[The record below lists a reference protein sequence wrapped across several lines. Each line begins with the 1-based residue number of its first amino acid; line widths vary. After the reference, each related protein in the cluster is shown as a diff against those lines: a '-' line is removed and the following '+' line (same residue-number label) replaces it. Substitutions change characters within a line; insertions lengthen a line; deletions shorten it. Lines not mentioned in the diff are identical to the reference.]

1 MARYI
6 KEMQL
11 YLDEQEVK
19 QKIDN
24 FLESMD
30 FYPTIWNNEACFGAD
45 LKMLNGL
52 PAPKNLKNI
61 YFFKYYYERGILH
74 FEAWVREGNRTE
86 INPAGFRN
94 IDMSTPFLKSIT
106 DLEKQLID
114 SLPEGSVLKDSGRIP
129 ESKAQ
134 KAATRNDKA
143 LILLRIA
150 GVASLMYILYQM
162 MIRVGN

>member
-1 MARYI
+1 M
-6 KEMQL
+6 
-11 YLDEQEVK
+11 
-19 QKIDN
+19 
-24 FLESMD
+24 
-30 FYPTIWNNEACFGAD
+30 
-45 LKMLNGL
+45 
-52 PAPKNLKNI
+52 
-61 YFFKYYYERGILH
+61 H

-94 IDMSTPFLKSIT
+94 IDMSTPLLKSIT